1 MGRIRKTLLA
11 LVLALALP
19 HAGARAQFVVEDPMA
34 ILQQLLTDLD
44 LVTSGDLTLEKLM
57 YILEHGADMKDKIFG
72 TAAAFGEGATLY
84 RDCLR
89 LVDMSNR
96 YLKVTYNNYN
106 RLRTTYSNME
116 DWTGRDYAYAIG
128 DAENLISSYRSYYS
142 NIVSLI
148 EALKKDSRTIEAKRE
163 ALQKATDEM
172 HTKMM
177 AQTDS
182 VDTIIRSEVYSSALS
197 SAVDALDVWSESEVA
212 AQNAIYGDTV
222 ESDRGDGQR
231 AGSTGRFVMLVI
243 GLIMT
248 GETAF
253 VAFKIFKGSQGWEM
267 SVTRLLIGFVVA
279 LVVVLAIG
287 KYI

>member
-1 MGRIRKTLLA
+1 MGRIRKVILA
-11 LVLALALP
+11 LILALALP
-19 HAGARAQFVVEDPMA
+19 HTQARAQFVVEDPMA

-57 YILEHGADMKDKIFG
+57 TIMEHSADMKDKIFG
-72 TAAAFGEGATLY
+72 TASAFGEGATLY
-84 RDCLR
+84 RDCIR

-116 DWTGRDYAYAIG
+116 EWTGRDYAYAIG
-128 DAENLISSYRSYYS
+128 DAEDLISSYQSYYR
-142 NIVSLI
+142 NILSLI

-163 ALQKATDEM
+163 ALQKATEEM

-182 VDTIIRSEVYSSALS
+182 VDTIIKSEVYSSALS
-197 SAVDALDVWSESEVA
+197 SAVDALDVWSDREVE

-222 ESDRGDGQR
+222 ESEKGNGQR
-231 AGSTGRFVMLVI
+231 AGSTGRFVLLII
-243 GLIMT
+243 GLIMI

-253 VAFKIFKGSQGWEM
+253 TAFKIFKGSSGWEW
-267 SVTRLLIGFVVA
+267 SITRLLIGYIIA
-279 LVVVLAIG
+279 LIVVLVIG
-287 KYI
+287 RYI